1 MAVLHPLLFIAG
13 LYISPLQVKPEKSLR
28 IALEDEDETIV
39 EGRID
44 VLFLKNQLWLMVIES
59 KRAGIA
65 LEQASAQLLTYMLGS
80 PNPDRP
86 TFGMVTNG
94 GCFLFA
100 KLVKAEIPQ
109 YALSDMFVL
118 RRQENE
124 LYQVLK
130 ILKSLASSVQ

>member
-1 MAVLHPLLFIAG
+1 
-13 LYISPLQVKPEKSLR
+13 
-28 IALEDEDETIV
+28 
-39 EGRID
+39 
-44 VLFLKNQLWLMVIES
+44 
-59 KRAGIA
+59 
-65 LEQASAQLLTYMLGS
+65 MLGS
-80 PNPDRP
+80 PNPDKP

-124 LYQVLK
+124 LYQVLRS
-130 ILKSLASSVQ
+130 LKRLALTFQ